1 MRDRDS
7 ITALGIASE
16 LGFGIAGPMV
26 VCTGLGWYLDGQ
38 FGTGHW
44 LVMIGLLF
52 GLMGAGYTFYRLATA
67 FPTRKPGATAATHAG
82 RPDASGTDPLPPA
95 ASPDDTESTRSNTE

>member
-44 LVMIGLLF
+44 LVMVGLLF

-67 FPTRKPGATAATHAG
+67 FPARKPGATTGQAGPAAAG
-82 RPDASGTDPLPPA
+82 RDHPYPTAD
-95 ASPDDTESTRSNTE
+95 SPDDPESTRSNTE

>member
-44 LVMIGLLF
+44 LVMLGLLL

-67 FPTRKPGATAATHAG
+67 FPARKPGAAAKQAG
-82 RPDASGTDPLPPA
+82 PREAGGGNSAPAPASA
-95 ASPDDTESTRSNTE
+95 DDTESTRSNTE

>member
-26 VCTGLGWYLDGQ
+26 VCTGLGWYLDGR

-44 LVMIGLLF
+44 LVMIGLLL

-67 FPTRKPGATAATHAG
+67 FPARKPGAAKQAG
-82 RPDASGTDPLPPA
+82 QQEAGGGYLPPTP
-95 ASPDDTESTRSNTE
+95 ASADDTESTRSNTE